1 MKDKNNKLFSFENHF
16 IPKIISWVG
25 VLTIPMTLISIW
37 GIGKIVEMWDW
48 EVFLAYLCVCLTI
61 LIYLCLGISSKCDSV
76 ERELNQEFE
85 KLSSSLSSEYSQLID
100 QTKKRKTEID
110 SWDFMRQQFLES
122 KEPFKYT
129 ATMLADMRVIIYE
142 RAASYLKY
150 KKHPSKKSAEVVL
163 DLKRKTREYI
173 AQYKQMEY
181 KYEMLLNAFPMLRE
195 YDEED
200 DELSLIEMTKA
211 ESLEEVA
218 ANRDIAMD
226 FLSKEEWQRMS
237 TSQRNQ
243 LALDRWKKGSK
254 SNWTIGML
262 YEMYAAYCLRVNQKA
277 SWSQFEII
285 PFGINEGRADLGRDL
300 IVKYNPTLFDDNKF
314 TMGNPE
320 PITWVMQCKRWKK
333 ERVIRENVI
342 CQLYGTTI
350 EYKLKNN
357 PKEKVVPM
365 LVTTTDLSDMAKRF
379 AEALGVVV
387 KVLPYED
394 FPMIKCNINNGQ
406 KIYHLPFDQQ
416 YWRTN
421 IDRPGEFY
429 AMTVEEAEKAG
440 FRRAFKHFVGKA

>member
-1 MKDKNNKLFSFENHF
+1 MRKVAVFFGGKSCENE
-16 IPKIISWVG
+16 
-25 VLTIPMTLISIW
+25 ISI
-37 GIGKIVEMWDW
+37 
-48 EVFLAYLCVCLTI
+48 LTG
-61 LIYLCLGISSKCDSV
+61 LFVLKLLD
-76 ERELNQEFE
+76 REKFSPIPVYIHTDGGMYTSPKMSDLNF
-85 KLSSSLSSEYSQLID
+85 
-100 QTKKRKTEID
+100 
-110 SWDFMRQQFLES
+110 F
-122 KEPFKYT
+122 KE
-129 ATMLADMRVIIYE
+129 
-142 RAASYLKY
+142 
-150 KKHPSKKSAEVVL
+150 
-163 DLKRKTREYI
+163 
-173 AQYKQMEY
+173 
-181 KYEMLLNAFPMLRE
+181 
-195 YDEED
+195 
-200 DELSLIEMTKA
+200 
-211 ESLEEVA
+211 
-218 ANRDIAMD
+218 NR
-226 FLSKEEWQRMS
+226 KEEWQRMS